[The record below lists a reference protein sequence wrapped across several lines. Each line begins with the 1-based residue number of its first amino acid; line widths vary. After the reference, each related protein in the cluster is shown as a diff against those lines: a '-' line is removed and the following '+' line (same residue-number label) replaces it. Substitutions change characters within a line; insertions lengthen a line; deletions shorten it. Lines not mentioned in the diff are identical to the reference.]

1 MKNIKKIFIYILI
14 ILLVIIAIKL
24 IISKFLFLNIQND
37 LSKSIQFNY
46 SIEDKNQLAY
56 FSNQDI
62 EANIPIFMY
71 HWIKDDTGDYPY
83 PENMV
88 KIDELKKQ
96 MEYLKENNYDV
107 IFASEINKV
116 QHYKKPVVLT
126 FDDGWQDVY
135 NIAFPYAKELN
146 MKINMYVITD
156 FVGTPGYCTLE
167 QLKEMKE
174 SGLVE
179 IDSHTLSHPYLAQL
193 SEEQVKKELEESKAY
208 LKENLGIE
216 SLVIC
221 YPSGSQN
228 TMVQNV
234 AKENYKYGLLM
245 DGGVF
250 NYNSDNSNLYA
261 IERIYARRSM
271 SLDTFIN
278 YCLNSK
284 VKIN

>member
-107 IFASEINKV
+107 IFTSEINKV

-250 NYNSDNSNLYA
+250 NYSSDNSNLYA

>member
-107 IFASEINKV
+107 IFTSEINKV

-250 NYNSDNSNLYA
+250 DYNSDNSNLYA

>member
-146 MKINMYVITD
+146 MKLNMYVITD

>member
-250 NYNSDNSNLYA
+250 DYNSDNSNLYA